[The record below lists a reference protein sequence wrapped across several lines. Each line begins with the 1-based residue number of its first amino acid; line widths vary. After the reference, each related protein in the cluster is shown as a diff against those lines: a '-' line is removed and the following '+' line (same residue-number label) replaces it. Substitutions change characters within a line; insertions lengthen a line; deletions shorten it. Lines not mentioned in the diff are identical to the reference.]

1 MEAGLGAAQHG
12 SASGWSGA
20 LGAAAR
26 SPLSVDLPQA
36 GSAMCGYR
44 GKRRARSL
52 TGGIDSLLDVRG
64 ESVVSLPSLSSGD
77 LQGDEL
83 EGASS
88 PEVWLHT
95 AAVMCA
101 SRFVAAGLPSPFTCV
116 VTAVVR
122 HAMTYSPL
130 APRWDSLAGSST
142 ICVCLSMRWP
152 LKVNLPIC
160 RICMFG

>member
-1 MEAGLGAAQHG
+1 
-12 SASGWSGA
+12 
-20 LGAAAR
+20 
-26 SPLSVDLPQA
+26 
-36 GSAMCGYR
+36 MCGYR

-77 LQGDEL
+77 LQGDGL

-122 HAMTYSPL
+122 HAMTYSPPC
-130 APRWDSLAGSST
+130 ASLGFARRF
-142 ICVCLSMRWP
+142 INDLCLSVDEVALESEFTYLSYMYVRVS
-152 LKVNLPIC
+152 LYFC
-160 RICMFG
+160 RRQLI